1 MPTVLDNVVYTAHAH
16 TTGGRDGRSYTE
28 DMHLDVKLALP
39 TAMGGNGKGTNPEQ
53 LFAAGYSACFMSAL
67 KHIGSLKKLQL
78 PPEATIDAHVSI
90 GPVATGFALAVKMD
104 IHLPGIEHE
113 VAKELIDAA
122 HQICPYS
129 NATRG
134 NIVVDLQLV

>member
-16 TTGGRDGRSYTE
+16 TTGGRDGRSYTD

-67 KHIGSLKKLQL
+67 KHIGSLKKVTL
-78 PPEATIDAHVSI
+78 PQDAKIDAYVSI
-90 GPVATGFALAVKMD
+90 GPVATGFALAVKMN
-104 IHLPGIEHE
+104 IHLPGVDTEL
-113 VAKELIDAA
+113 AKELVDGA

-134 NIVVDLQLV
+134 NIIVDLQLV

>member
-1 MPTVLDNVVYTAHAH
+1 
-16 TTGGRDGRSYTE
+16 
-28 DMHLDVKLALP
+28 
-39 TAMGGNGKGTNPEQ
+39 
-53 LFAAGYSACFMSAL
+53 
-67 KHIGSLKKLQL
+67 
-78 PPEATIDAHVSI
+78 VSI